1 MYIQTCL
8 YKIVNLGMA
17 EKGALTLR
25 PAKEVLA
32 TLTEGLLVVSHPR
45 PCRQAFG

>member
-8 YKIVNLGMA
+8 YKTVNLGMA

-32 TLTEGLLVVSHPR
+32 TLTADLVVVPYQMR
-45 PCRQAFG
+45 C